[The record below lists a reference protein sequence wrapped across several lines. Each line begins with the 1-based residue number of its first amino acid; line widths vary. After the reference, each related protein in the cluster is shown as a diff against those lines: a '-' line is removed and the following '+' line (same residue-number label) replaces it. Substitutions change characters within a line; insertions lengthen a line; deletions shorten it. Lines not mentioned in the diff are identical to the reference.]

1 MSDNDPWAAPGNR
14 REPQAGRDPA
24 PSGPPPPQY
33 GPPQY
38 GPPPQYGYAPYGP
51 PGYHQPLPQRGSN
64 KTLFWILGTVGV
76 LVLGGCGVGIFY
88 AARTVTENAD
98 VVNAYLKDVKAQR
111 YAAAY
116 DRICP
121 SSRTSESAY
130 TAQQRRMVADGRAL
144 TSYDIT
150 SSSTDN
156 TNGFTTRT
164 AAGDLSFADGRRF
177 YAAFSLRREDGRL
190 CITTGYDLR
199 G

>member
-1 MSDNDPWAAPGNR
+1 MSDNDPWAPPGSR
-14 REPQAGRDPA
+14 GKPAAGDSP
-24 PSGPPPPQY
+24 GPPPQY
-33 GPPQY
+33 GQPQY

-51 PGYHQPLPQRGSN
+51 PGYNQPLPKRGGY

-76 LVLGGCGVGIFY
+76 LVLGGCGVGIFF

-98 VVNAYLKDVKAQR
+98 TVNAFLKDVRDQR

-121 SSRTSESAY
+121 SRRGAVTESAF
-130 TAQQRRMVADGRAL
+130 TSQQRQAVSDGRAL

-150 SSSTDN
+150 SSSTNN
-156 TNGFTTRT
+156 TNGVTTRT
-164 AAGDLSFADGRRF
+164 AAGNLSFADGRSY

-190 CITTGYDLR
+190 CITTGFDLR